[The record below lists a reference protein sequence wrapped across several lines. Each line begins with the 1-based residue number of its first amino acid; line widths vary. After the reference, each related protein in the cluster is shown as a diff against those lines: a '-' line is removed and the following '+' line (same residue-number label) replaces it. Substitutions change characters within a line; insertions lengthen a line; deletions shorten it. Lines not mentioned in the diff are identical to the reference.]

1 MKKPLFTGSGVA
13 IVTPFTK
20 ETVDLPTLGKLLDFQ
35 MKNGTDAIIV
45 CGTTGEASTMS
56 YRERMRTIEFCVDH
70 VDGRLPVIAGTGS
83 NSTENAL
90 ALSRDAERAG
100 ADGLL
105 LVTPYYN
112 KASQAGLI
120 RHFQVIAD
128 GVDVPLILYDVPSR
142 TGVTIAPET
151 YAELA
156 KHPNING
163 VKEAGGNFSNIQ
175 KTRNLCPEDFS
186 IWSGNDDETA
196 AICMLGGKGVISV
209 VANVLPAE
217 MHRLTE
223 LCLRNDFAAA
233 GKLQLELKDF
243 CDAMFCDVN
252 PIPVKTALN
261 LLGWDVG
268 PLRLPLCDPT
278 EAGLEKIRAALEKH
292 GLTSSVSATA
302 ARLSPGGCCSVY
314 FRVLPPYCSEDR
326 RTWASPSPMPV
337 ISTVSLFRRSA
348 LSPSWTWKARTSVSP
363 AGMRTMENSSWLIW
377 PTVQGRKTR
386 TRMSWSPWFSI
397 TRAA

>member
-1 MKKPLFTGSGVA
+1 MRKPLFTGSGVA
-13 IVTPFTK
+13 IVTPFTN
-20 ETVDLPTLGKLLDFQ
+20 ETVNLGALGRLLDFQ
-35 MKNGTDAIIV
+35 LENGTDAVIV
-45 CGTTGEASTMS
+45 CGTTGEATTMS
-56 YRERMRTIEFCVDH
+56 YRERMRTVEFCVEH
-70 VDGRLPVIAGTGS
+70 VDGRVPVIAGSGS
-83 NSTENAL
+83 NSTETAIT
-90 ALSRDAERAG
+90 LSRDAQMAG

-105 LVTPYYN
+105 VVTPYYN
-112 KASQAGLI
+112 KASQSGLI
-120 RHFQVIAD
+120 RHYTAIAD
-128 GVDVPLILYDVPSR
+128 AVDRPLILYDVPSR

-196 AICMLGGKGVISV
+196 PICLLGGKGVISV

-223 LCLRNDFAAA
+223 LCLQNDFASA
-233 GKLQLELKDF
+233 GKPQLELKEF

-268 PLRLPLCDPT
+268 PLRLPLCEPG
-278 EAGLEKIRAALEKH
+278 EANLERIRRALVKYGLPL
-292 GLTSSVSATA
+292 
-302 ARLSPGGCCSVY
+302 
-314 FRVLPPYCSEDR
+314 
-326 RTWASPSPMPV
+326 
-337 ISTVSLFRRSA
+337 
-348 LSPSWTWKARTSVSP
+348 
-363 AGMRTMENSSWLIW
+363 AG
-377 PTVQGRKTR
+377 
-386 TRMSWSPWFSI
+386 
-397 TRAA
+397 

>member
-1 MKKPLFTGSGVA
+1 MRKPLFTGSGVA
-13 IVTPFTK
+13 IVTPFTN
-20 ETVDLPTLGKLLDFQ
+20 ETVNLGALGRLLDFQ
-35 MKNGTDAIIV
+35 LENGTNAVIV
-45 CGTTGEASTMS
+45 CGTTGEATTMS
-56 YRERMRTIEFCVDH
+56 YQERMRTVEFCVEY
-70 VDGRLPVIAGTGS
+70 VNGRVPVIAGSGS
-83 NSTENAL
+83 NSTETAIT
-90 ALSRDAERAG
+90 LSRDAQMAG

-105 LVTPYYN
+105 VVTPYYN

-120 RHFQVIAD
+120 RHYTAIAD
-128 GVDVPLILYDVPSR
+128 AVDRPLILYDVPSR

-163 VKEAGGNFSNIQ
+163 VKEAGGNLSNIQ

-196 AICMLGGKGVISV
+196 PICLLGGKGVISV

-223 LCLRNDFAAA
+223 LCLQNDFAAA

-268 PLRLPLCDPT
+268 ALRLPLCEPG
-278 EAGLEKIRAALEKH
+278 AASLERIRRALEQY
-292 GLTSSVSATA
+292 G
-302 ARLSPGGCCSVY
+302 LSP
-314 FRVLPPYCSEDR
+314 
-326 RTWASPSPMPV
+326 
-337 ISTVSLFRRSA
+337 
-348 LSPSWTWKARTSVSP
+348 
-363 AGMRTMENSSWLIW
+363 
-377 PTVQGRKTR
+377 VQ
-386 TRMSWSPWFSI
+386 
-397 TRAA
+397 